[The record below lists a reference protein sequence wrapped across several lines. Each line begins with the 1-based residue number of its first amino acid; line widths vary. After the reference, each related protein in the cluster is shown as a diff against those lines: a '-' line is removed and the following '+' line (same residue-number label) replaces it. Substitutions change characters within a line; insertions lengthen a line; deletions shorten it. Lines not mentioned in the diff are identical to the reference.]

1 MTAPKPMTLADKL
14 RGLADIAERDP
25 RDVQWRLECLLNEFE
40 NEAFKADMGGWMSS
54 HLGDR

>member
-1 MTAPKPMTLADKL
+1 MIAPKPMTLADKL

-40 NEAFKADMGGWMSS
+40 NEAFKADMGGWIPTSRSS
-54 HLGDR
+54 R

>member
-1 MTAPKPMTLADKL
+1 MIAPKTMTLADKL

-25 RDVQWRLECLLNEFE
+25 ADLLWRVECLLDELRD
-40 NEAFKADMGGWMSS
+40 ADFKADMGGWISN